1 MTNGDYIR
9 SLTDEQLA
17 DLFDE
22 MCGAYNP
29 CRFCVTHK
37 DVCDYNCAPNV
48 EIWLKQEHEDENHTE
63 PVEQKAPAN

>member
-1 MTNGDYIR
+1 M
-9 SLTDEQLA
+9 TDEQLA

-48 EIWLKQEHEDENHTE
+48 EAWLKREHDGND
-63 PVEQKAPAN
+63 